1 MDKRHYRIT
10 YNDLS
15 RIMAPYGVTLE
26 NPSRNYIDVIK
37 REPRKGIFGTRTVE
51 TRLCRIGFPGWT
63 KQVSEKDIRTIRK
76 ETDLTHDKGVDSQT
90 FSKGV
95 DSLGA
100 LIAEYEPA
108 LRRLAER

>member
-1 MDKRHYRIT
+1 
-10 YNDLS
+10 
-15 RIMAPYGVTLE
+15 MAPYGVTLL

-37 REPRKGIFGTRTVE
+37 REPRKGIVGTRTVG

-63 KQVSEKDIRTIRK
+63 KQVSEKISGQSARK
-76 ETDLTHDKGVDSQT
+76 LISPMTRVSKFQT
-90 FSKGV
+90 FFKGV